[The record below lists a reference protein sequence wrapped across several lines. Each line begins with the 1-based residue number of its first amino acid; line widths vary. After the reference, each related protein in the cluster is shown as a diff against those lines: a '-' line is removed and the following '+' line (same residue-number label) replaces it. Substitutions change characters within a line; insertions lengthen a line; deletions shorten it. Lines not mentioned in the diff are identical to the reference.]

1 MSNEHTQH
9 AGISVEVE
17 HIFPIIKK
25 WLYSEKEIFLR
36 EIVSNA
42 CDAVTKLRRLISL
55 GEAKDVTLDN
65 PKIRVILDKDAETLT
80 VIDTGIGMT
89 EEELK
94 KYLCQ
99 IALSGALDFVEKY
112 ENADTAAESGIIGH
126 FGLGFYSSFMVSD
139 TVDVITRSYTGTPT
153 VKWTCTDAGE
163 YDITTNYDDADG
175 LIDGFGTA
183 VVMHIS
189 DEGRE
194 FLQEGKL
201 REVLQKYCAFMPVE
215 IYFSNESEAD
225 QPKDEDAKKKAE
237 EAAATPINETTP
249 LWLRQPSEITDE
261 EYKDFYHKVFGDYR
275 DPLFYIHLRADY
287 PLNFK
292 GILYF
297 PRISNEYESLEGQV
311 KLFYN
316 QVFVADNIKEVI
328 PEYLLM
334 LKGVLDCPEMPLNVS
349 RSYLQNSGYV
359 SKISAH
365 ITKKVADKINSLFQ
379 NDRAGFEGLWR
390 DLKTFVEYGCMRDPK
405 FYDKVKDSILFE
417 KCDASFVTVEE
428 YLEKAKDK
436 HEKKIYYATDK
447 TAQSQYISLYENEG
461 IDVILLDRVLD
472 TQFISMLEMKLDG
485 VKFARVDAEVADA
498 MKSDG
503 DTAEELTH
511 AVNLFK
517 EIAGEHTAV
526 ELGSLKDAETPAIL
540 TVSEESRRMEEMM
553 KMYGMNTGT
562 AGAFPTE
569 AKLILNTKNSLIQKI
584 NTLMEEGNPHGE
596 KIARQ
601 VYALSLLSQRKLSAD
616 ELKKFLSDS
625 YELLNLL

>member
-1 MSNEHTQH
+1 MNNENIQH

-42 CDAVTKLRRLISL
+42 CDAVTKLKRLISL
-55 GEAKDVTLDN
+55 GEAKDVSLDS
-65 PKIRVILDKDAETLT
+65 PKIRVILDKDAETIT

-112 ENADTAAESGIIGH
+112 ENNNTAESGIIGH

-139 TVDVITRSYTGTPT
+139 TVDVITRSYTGTPA
-153 VKWTCTDAGE
+153 VKWTCSDAGE
-163 YDITTNYDDADG
+163 YDIVSNYEDADN

-201 REVLQKYCAFMPVE
+201 REVLAKYCAFMPVE
-215 IYFSNESEAD
+215 IYFSNVSEAD
-225 QPKDEDAKKKAE
+225 KQKDEDAAG
-237 EAAATPINETTP
+237 EAASTPINETNP

-365 ITKKVADKINSLFQ
+365 ITKKVADKINSLFL
-379 NDRAGFEGLWR
+379 NERESFEGLWR

-405 FYDKVKDSILFE
+405 FYDKVKGSILLE
-417 KCDASFVTVEE
+417 KCDETFVTVEE
-428 YLEKAKDK
+428 YLNTAKEK
-436 HEKKIYYATDK
+436 HENKIYYATDK
-447 TAQSQYISLYENEG
+447 TSQSQYVSLFEKEG
-461 IDVILLDRVLD
+461 IDVVLLDRVLD
-472 TQFISMLEMKLDG
+472 TQFISMLEMKMDG
-485 VKFARVDAEVADA
+485 VKFARVDAEVADT
-498 MKSDG
+498 MKSDA
-503 DTAEELTH
+503 DAPAELPAACEI
-511 AVNLFK
+511 FK
-517 EIAGEHTAV
+517 KIAGEHTEVDLQA
-526 ELGSLKDAETPAIL
+526 LKDADIPAVL
-540 TVSEESRRMEEMM
+540 TVSEESRRMEDMM
-553 KMYGMNTGT
+553 KMYAMNDG
-562 AGAFPTE
+562 AMGAFPTE
-569 AKLILNTKNSLIQKI
+569 SKLILNTTNPLIQKI
-584 NTLMEEGNPHGE
+584 DAMQREAHPNGE
-596 KIARQ
+596 RIARQ
-601 VYALSLLSQRKLSAD
+601 IYALSLLSQRKLSAE
-616 ELKKFLSDS
+616 ELKNFLNDS
-625 YELLNLL
+625 YDLLSLL

>member
-1 MSNEHTQH
+1 MSNENKQH

-42 CDAVTKLRRLISL
+42 CDAVTKLKRLISL
-55 GEAKDVTLDN
+55 GESKDVSLEN
-65 PKIRVILDKDAETLT
+65 PKIRVILDKDAETIT
-80 VIDTGIGMT
+80 VTDTGIGMT

-139 TVDVITRSYTGTPT
+139 TVDVITRSYTGAPT
-153 VKWTCTDAGE
+153 VKWTCSDAGE
-163 YDITTNYDDADG
+163 YDIVTDYEDEDG
-175 LIDGFGTA
+175 LLDGFGTA
-183 VVMHIS
+183 VIMHVS

-194 FLQEGKL
+194 FLQESKL
-201 REVLQKYCAFMPVE
+201 REVLGKYCAFMPVE
-215 IYFSNESEAD
+215 IYFSNVSEAD
-225 QPKDEDAKKKAE
+225 KPKDEDAQKKAD
-237 EAAATPINETTP
+237 EAASTPINETNP

-261 EYKDFYHKVFGDYR
+261 EYKEFYHKVFGDYR

-365 ITKKVADKINSLFQ
+365 ITKKVADKINSLFL
-379 NDRAGFEGLWR
+379 NERENFEGLWR

-405 FYDKVKDSILFE
+405 FYDKVKGSILLE
-417 KCDASFVTVEE
+417 KCDETFVTVEE
-428 YLEKAKDK
+428 YLNAAKEK
-436 HEKKIYYATDK
+436 HENKIYYATDK
-447 TAQSQYISLYENEG
+447 TAQSQYISLFEKEG
-461 IDVILLDRVLD
+461 IDVVLLDRVLD
-472 TQFISMLEMKLDG
+472 TQFISMLEMKQDG

-498 MKSDG
+498 MKSG
-503 DTAEELTH
+503 EETVEEPLAAAE
-511 AVNLFK
+511 VFK
-517 EIAGEHTAV
+517 KIVGEHTAV
-526 ELGSLKDAETPAIL
+526 ECQPLNDKEIPAVL
-540 TVSEESRRMEEMM
+540 TVSEESRRMEDMM
-553 KMYGMNTGT
+553 KMYAMNGG
-562 AGAFPTE
+562 AMGAFPTE
-569 AKLILNTKNSLIQKI
+569 AKLILNTANPLIQKI
-584 NTLMEEGNPHGE
+584 DGMQKEENPHAE
-596 KIARQ
+596 RIARQ
-601 VYALSLLSQRKLSAD
+601 IYALSLLSQRKLSAE
-616 ELKKFLSDS
+616 ELKNFLSDS
-625 YELLNLL
+625 YDLLSLL

>member
-1 MSNEHTQH
+1 MANENVHH
-9 AGISVEVE
+9 DGIRVEVE

-42 CDAVTKLRRLISL
+42 SDAVTKLKRLISL
-55 GEAKDVTLDN
+55 GEAKDVTLDHA
-65 PKIRVILDKDAETLT
+65 KIRVILDKDEETIT
-80 VIDTGIGMT
+80 VIDNGIGMT

-99 IALSGALDFVEKY
+99 IALSGALEFVEKY

-126 FGLGFYSSFMVSD
+126 FGLGFYSSFMVST
-139 TVDVITRSYTGTPT
+139 TVDVITRSYLGGNT
-153 VKWTCTDAGE
+153 VKWTCTDVGE
-163 YDITTNYDDADG
+163 YEITTDYVDEDG
-175 LIDGFGTA
+175 LLETQGTA
-183 VVMHIS
+183 VIMHIN

-194 FLQEGKL
+194 FLSEAKL

-215 IYFSNESEAD
+215 IFFQNVSEAD
-225 QPKDEDAKKKAE
+225 QPTDDDAKKKAD
-237 EAAATPINETTP
+237 EAKVTPINDTTP

-261 EYKDFYHKVFGDYR
+261 EYKDFYHKVFGDWR
-275 DPLFYIHLRADY
+275 DPLFYIHIRADY

-365 ITKKVADKINSLFQ
+365 ITKKVADKIVSLFST
-379 NDRAGFEGLWR
+379 DRENYEKLWR
-390 DLKTFVEYGCMRDPK
+390 DLKTFVEYGCMRDGK
-405 FYDKVKDSILFE
+405 FYDKVKSALLLE
-417 KCDASFVTVEE
+417 KCSGTFATVEE
-428 YLEKAKDK
+428 YLDDAKDK
-436 HEKKIYYATDK
+436 HENKIYYATDK
-447 TAQSQYISLYENEG
+447 TAQSQYISLFEKES
-461 IDVILLDRVLD
+461 IDVVLLDRVLD
-472 TQFISMLEMKLDG
+472 TQFISFLESKEDG

-498 MKSDG
+498 MKTGSD
-503 DTAEELTH
+503 DPAELPAVKEL
-511 AVNLFK
+511 FQK
-517 EIAGEHTAV
+517 IAGEHTEIEFHFLKEDSVPAV
-526 ELGSLKDAETPAIL
+526 L
-540 TVSEESRRMEEMM
+540 TVSEESRRMEDMM
-553 KMYGMNTGT
+553 KMYAMD
-562 AGAFPTE
+562 GASFPTE
-569 AKLILNTKNSLIQKI
+569 AKLILNADNALIKKI
-584 NTLMEEGNPHGE
+584 AEAAASDASRAEM
-596 KIARQ
+596 IARQ
-601 VYALSLLSQRKLSAD
+601 VYGLSLLSQRKLSAD
-616 ELKKFLSDS
+616 ELKAFLSGS
-625 YELLNLL
+625 YELLTLL